1 MSEVRPG
8 GFLIIIGTFL
18 VGLTLSQLPLPVQF
32 EWVRPEWVPMILI
45 YWVLALPHR
54 VSIGTAWMLGLTLD
68 LLKGSALGLNALA
81 LTLIAFLT
89 LLIHQ
94 RLRMFPLWKQALM
107 VLVLVGINQLT
118 FHWMQSIAGNVR
130 DSLMF
135 MLPSLVSALL
145 WPCVFV
151 LLRSIR
157 RTFRVT

>member
-1 MSEVRPG
+1 MSEARPG
-8 GFLIIIGTFL
+8 GILIIVGTFL
-18 VGLTLSQLPLPVQF
+18 VGLVLSQLPLPGVF
-32 EWVRPEWVPMILI
+32 EWGRPEWVPMILI

-54 VSIGTAWMLGLTLD
+54 VGLGMAWMMGLSLD
-68 LLKGSALGLNALA
+68 LLKGSTLGLNALA

-107 VLVLVGINQLT
+107 VMVLVGINQLT
-118 FHWMQSIAGNVR
+118 FHWMQSIAGNPR
-130 DSLMF
+130 DSFMF
-135 MLPSLVSALL
+135 MLPSLVSALV
-145 WPCVFV
+145 WPWIFV

>member
-1 MSEVRPG
+1 MSEARPG
-8 GFLIIIGTFL
+8 GFLIIFGTFL
-18 VGLTLSQLPLPVQF
+18 VGLVLSQLPLPDTF
-32 EWVRPEWVPMILI
+32 EWGRPEWVPMILI

-54 VSIGTAWMLGLTLD
+54 VGLGMAWMFGLALD
-68 LLKGSALGLNALA
+68 LLKGSPLGLNALS

-107 VLVLVGINQLT
+107 VMVLVGINQLT
-118 FHWMQSIAGNVR
+118 FHWMQAIAGNAR
-130 DSLMF
+130 DSFMF

-145 WPCVFV
+145 WPWVFV